1 MPHYHT
7 WENIDMLRPVKASSL
22 TDHHYDTLNIRY
34 ADSIQAL
41 YFAMEP
47 GKIPCFSHQ
56 LLKDIDSFQTRT
68 SEYLR
73 RNYIPEHPVDYLIF
87 TSDVPGIFNLGGD
100 LAFFVSTIKSGDRA
114 LLSQYARL
122 SIDVLYSNYTNLRND
137 NITTISLVNGTALGA
152 GFEAALS
159 SDYII
164 AEAGSEFKFP
174 EVVFNMFP
182 GMGAYSF
189 LARRIPAAIVERMI
203 VNAEGFTAEQL
214 YEMGVVDMIADK
226 GKMDEALATFIR
238 RHKKSLVTRKA
249 VLQMRN
255 RIFPLDKQ
263 ELYDIADYWVDSA
276 FSLSERDINAMSR
289 LVRAQTK
296 MMSLQS
302 DGEEP
307 VKQPLTA

>member
-1 MPHYHT
+1 
-7 WENIDMLRPVKASSL
+7 MLRPVKASSL
-22 TDHHYDTLNIRY
+22 TDHIYDTLNIRY
-34 ADSIQAL
+34 VDAIKAL
-41 YFAMEP
+41 YFAMDP
-47 GKIPCFSHQ
+47 GEIPCYSYQ

-68 SEYLR
+68 SDHLS
-73 RNYIPEHPVDYLIF
+73 RNYTSEQPIEYLIF
-87 TSDVPGIFNLGGD
+87 TSDVPGVFNLGGD
-100 LAFFVSTIKSGDRA
+100 LAFFVSTIESGNRT

-122 SIDVLYSNYTNLRND
+122 SIDVLYSNYVNLKDKNL
-137 NITTISLVNGTALGA
+137 TTISLVNGTALGA

-182 GMGAYSF
+182 GMGSYSF

-214 YEMGVVDMIADK
+214 HEMGVVDMIADK
-226 GKMDEALATFIR
+226 GKMDEALATFIK
-238 RHKKSLVTRKA
+238 RHKKSRITRKA

-276 FSLSERDINAMSR
+276 FSLSDRDIKAMSR

-296 MMSLQS
+296 MMSMQAATHQ
-302 DGEEP
+302 P
-307 VKQPLTA
+307 AKQPLTA

>member
-1 MPHYHT
+1 
-7 WENIDMLRPVKASSL
+7 MLRPVKASSL
-22 TDHHYDTLNIRY
+22 TDHHYETLNIRY
-34 ADSIQAL
+34 MDTLKAL

-47 GKIPCFSHQ
+47 GEIPCFSHQ

-68 SEYLR
+68 SDHLS
-73 RNYIPEHPVDYLIF
+73 RNYNPEKPIEYLIF
-87 TSDVPGIFNLGGD
+87 TSDVPGVFNLGGD
-100 LAFFVSTIKSGDRA
+100 LAFFVSTIKNGDRA

-122 SIDVLYSNYTNLRND
+122 SIDVLYSNYTNLKNND
-137 NITTISLVNGTALGA
+137 ITTISLINGTALGA

-182 GMGAYSF
+182 GMGSYSF

-203 VNAEGFTAEQL
+203 INAEGFTAEQL
-214 YEMGVVDMIADK
+214 YEMGVVDMVADK

-238 RHKKSLVTRKA
+238 RHKKSRITRKA

-255 RIFPLDKQ
+255 RIFPLEKQ

-276 FSLSERDINAMSR
+276 FSLSDRDINAMSR

-296 MMSLQS
+296 MMSLQNAG
-302 DGEEP
+302 DEP

>member
-1 MPHYHT
+1 
-7 WENIDMLRPVKASSL
+7 MLRPVKPSSL
-22 TDHHYDTLNIRY
+22 MDHHYDTLNIRY
-34 ADSIQAL
+34 ADHIQAL

-68 SEYLR
+68 SDHLR
-73 RNYIPEHPVDYLIF
+73 RNYNPENPINYLIF

-100 LAFFVSTIKSGDRA
+100 LDFFVSTIKRGDRA

-122 SIDVLYSNYTNLRND
+122 SIDVLYSNYTNLKDN

-182 GMGAYSF
+182 GMGSYSF

-203 VNAEGFTAEQL
+203 INAEGFTAEQL
-214 YEMGVVDMIADK
+214 YEMGVVDMVADK
-226 GKMDEALATFIR
+226 GRLDDALATFIR
-238 RHKKSLVTRKA
+238 RHRKSHITRKA

-255 RIFPLDKQ
+255 RIFPLEKQ

-276 FSLSERDINAMSR
+276 FALSDRDINAMSR

-302 DGEEP
+302 ESEERP